1 MSKHSCHHHHHHH
14 EHHHSHVPNNRKVL
28 WISFILI
35 TLFMYVELIGGYI
48 SNSLALIADAGHM
61 LTDAFSL
68 GLAVLASVLSQKK
81 SDRYNTFGYG
91 RSEILAAAFNGILLF
106 IIAFYIAYE
115 AIERIFL
122 APEILSKTMLIIA
135 IIGLIINIIVASLMW
150 LYGDV
155 EDNLNVRAAFLHVLA
170 DMLGSVGAII
180 AALLVMFFNWHW
192 ADTVA
197 SVIVSFIIL
206 RSAFYVLK
214 QSIQILMQNVPK
226 QVNIIKIRRILLQH
240 DFVIS
245 IRNLHV
251 WQLNQDYKILTCHVK
266 VDNIDNRDDY
276 QHKLQSLVT
285 SLNHYHLN
293 EITIQL
299 EI

>member
-1 MSKHSCHHHHHHH
+1 MSKHSCHHHHHHD
-14 EHHHSHVPNNRKVL
+14 HHHSHVPNNRKVL

-135 IIGLIINIIVASLMW
+135 IIGLIVNIIVASLMW

-245 IRNLHV
+245 VRHLHV

-266 VDNIDNRDDY
+266 VDNIDHHDDY
-276 QHKLQSLVT
+276 QHKLHSLVA

-299 EI
+299 ET